1 MHWPRLAR
9 FCHERNAMNLM
20 IKLLSAALV
29 TVVLAV
35 TPGHAGAQED
45 SDEPTTRELVD
56 AQLIRYREQLALG
69 DYQWAQ
75 VEQILR
81 SDIRERVAIARRF
94 GLDGSEASAASLEK
108 KQVRALE
115 KQLKNSREFT
125 EERMKRYLDKPKFK
139 EFKALQEQ
147 IHDEF
152 EARLE
157 AAREGQA
164 S

>member
-1 MHWPRLAR
+1 M
-9 FCHERNAMNLM
+9 NAML
-20 IKLLSAALV
+20 KLLSALLV
-29 TVVLAV
+29 LLMLAG
-35 TPGHAGAQED
+35 PGPAWSQED
-45 SDEPTTRELVD
+45 SNEPTTRELVD
-56 AQLIRYREQLALG
+56 EQLVRYRDELALD

-75 VEQILR
+75 VEIILR

-94 GLDGSEASAASLEK
+94 GLDGSDASAANLEK

-115 KQLKNSREFT
+115 KQLKASRDYT

-157 AAREGQA
+157 AARQVG
-164 S
+164 